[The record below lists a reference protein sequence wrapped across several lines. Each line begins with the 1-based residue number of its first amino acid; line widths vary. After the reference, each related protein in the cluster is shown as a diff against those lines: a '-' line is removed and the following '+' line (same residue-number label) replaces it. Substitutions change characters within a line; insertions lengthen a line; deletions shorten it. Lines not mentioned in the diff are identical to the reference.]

1 MKKTLI
7 ISTLVGLIAFGGV
20 AVADPGGGFF
30 RMGRFLQKLDLNE
43 AQEDQAIAMKK
54 DIMREGKQARR
65 AALESLDDVAAEV
78 KKPKPDA
85 ARLHAIAD
93 QRLDDVRKVVHY
105 AIDRFVTFHASL
117 DAKQRAELAEGLE
130 KQQRRAKKW
139 QSE

>member
-20 AVADPGGGFF
+20 AFADPGGGMF

-43 AQEDQAIAMKK
+43 AQEDQAIAMKR

-78 KKPKPDA
+78 KNPKPDA
-85 ARLHAIAD
+85 AHLHAIAD